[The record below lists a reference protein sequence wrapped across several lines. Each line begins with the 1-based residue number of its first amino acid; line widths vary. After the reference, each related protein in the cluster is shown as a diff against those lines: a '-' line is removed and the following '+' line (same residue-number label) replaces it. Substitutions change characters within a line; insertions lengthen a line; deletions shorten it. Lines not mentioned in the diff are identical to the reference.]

1 MPTFAPM
8 ANFFHNQI
16 RRGVLYIKKKLTER
30 QFLLF
35 ACVIVGATASLAAV
49 TLKLLV
55 FRLEELFFAHAKPG
69 NVMWYQV
76 LLPIAGIG
84 ISSLL
89 IVKVFKV
96 FLKGNDKI
104 VFAIAKNGAEL
115 PGTQVY
121 SHIITSSI
129 TVGLGGSAGL
139 ESPMVATGAAIGSNF
154 GKLYYLPYKERIVLL
169 ACGIASGI
177 ASAFSA
183 PIAGVLFALEVLMI
197 DITINTF
204 IPLIISAATGALIA
218 RIILGDEILLSFR
231 NLHPF
236 NYSNTLF
243 YVCIGIFAGLSALYY
258 TRMYTWL
265 EHQFAHM
272 RTSVHRWLWGSL
284 LLAVLIFFLPP
295 LFGEGYQ
302 TIRLLADENSIANSS
317 HSFLLNYFNSTWGLL
332 LFLIAVI
339 LLKVFATAFTVQG
352 GGNGGS
358 FAPALFIGGVLGFVI
373 GKIFILLGY
382 ENIPVA
388 NFVVAG
394 MAGMLSGVFFA
405 PLTAIFL
412 SAEITGGY
420 SLIIPLM
427 LVAAISFFVVKSFE
441 PLSMEMK
448 KLSTTSRLNPSDKDK
463 FLLSRLELTHM
474 IQTDYLRLPL
484 KTTLPDIA
492 RFISQDSKDVYAVTG
507 ENNKL
512 EGVIYLNDIKSLVLS
527 DLSKNKDTKA
537 SDIMLKPRFLTI
549 NDDVETALYAFEQN
563 NSSTVA
569 VVTETGAWAGFIT
582 KAAVL
587 DRYRQEI
594 VQLSYN

>member
-1 MPTFAPM
+1 M
-8 ANFFHNQI
+8 
-16 RRGVLYIKKKLTER
+16 
-30 QFLLF
+30 
-35 ACVIVGATASLAAV
+35 
-49 TLKLLV
+49 
-55 FRLEELFFAHAKPG
+55 FRLEELFFTHAAPG

-76 LLPIAGIG
+76 LLPIVGIG
-84 ISSLL
+84 VSSLL
-89 IVKVFKV
+89 IVKVFKE
-96 FLKGNDKI
+96 FKKGNDKI
-104 VFAIAKNGAEL
+104 VYAIAKNGANL
-115 PGTQVY
+115 PSSQIY
-121 SHIITSSI
+121 SHIVTSSI

-154 GKLYYLPYKERIVLL
+154 GRLYFLPYKERTVLL

-183 PIAGVLFALEVLMI
+183 PVAGVLFALEVLMI
-197 DITINTF
+197 DITITTF
-204 IPLIISAATGALIA
+204 IPLIISAATGALLA
-218 RIILGDEILLSFR
+218 RMILGDEILLSFR

-243 YVCIGIFAGLSALYY
+243 YVCIGILGGFCALYY
-258 TRMYTWL
+258 ARMYTWI
-265 EHQFAHM
+265 EHKFEHL
-272 RTSVHRWLWGSL
+272 RTATHRWIWGSL

-302 TIRLLADENSIANSS
+302 TIRMLADNNSISNSTG
-317 HSFLLNYFNSTWGLL
+317 FLLHNFGTTWGLL
-332 LFLIAVI
+332 LFLVAVI
-339 LLKVFATAFTVQG
+339 LMKVFATAFTVQG

-373 GKIFILLGY
+373 GKCFILLGY
-382 ENIPVA
+382 EDVPVA

-394 MAGMLSGVFFA
+394 MASMLSGVFFA

-448 KLSTTSRLNPSDKDK
+448 KLSHTSRLNPSDKDK

-474 IQTDYLRLPL
+474 VGTDYLRFNT
-484 KTTLPDIA
+484 KTTLPEIA
-492 RFISQDSKDVYAVTG
+492 RLISHDLNDVYAVTSEG
-507 ENNKL
+507 NKL
-512 EGVIYLNDIKSLVLS
+512 EGVIYLNDIKSLML
-527 DLSKNKDTKA
+527 DYLDKNQYTTATDVMIKQ
-537 SDIMLKPRFLTI
+537 RFLTV
-549 NDDVETALYAFEQN
+549 NDDVETALYTFEQQN
-563 NSSTVA
+563 VSTLA

-582 KAAVL
+582 KAAIL

-594 VQLSYN
+594 LQLSYN

>member
-1 MPTFAPM
+1 MMNLLHGPV
-8 ANFFHNQI
+8 
-16 RRGVLYIKKKLTER
+16 RKGVLYVKSKLTER

-35 ACVIVGATASLAAV
+35 ACIIVGATASLAAV

-55 FRLEELFFAHAKPG
+55 FRLEELLFTHAAPG
-69 NVMWYQV
+69 NVMWYQI
-76 LLPIAGIG
+76 LLPIVGIG
-84 ISSLL
+84 VTSLL
-89 IVKVFKV
+89 VIKVFKD
-96 FLKGNDKI
+96 FKKGNDKI
-104 VFAIAKNGAEL
+104 VYAIAKNGANL
-115 PGTQVY
+115 PSSQVY

-154 GKLYYLPYKERIVLL
+154 GRLYFLPYKERTVLL

-183 PIAGVLFALEVLMI
+183 PVAGVLFALEVLMI
-197 DITINTF
+197 DITITTF
-204 IPLIISAATGALIA
+204 IPLIISAATGALLA
-218 RIILGDEILLSFR
+218 RMILGDEILLSFR

-243 YVCIGIFAGLSALYY
+243 YVCIGIAGGFCALYY
-258 TRMYTWL
+258 ARMYTWL
-265 EHQFAHM
+265 EHRFEHM
-272 RTSVHRWLWGSL
+272 RSAVHRWLWGSI

-302 TIRLLADENSIANSS
+302 TIRMLAENSSINGNSGFLVS
-317 HSFLLNYFNSTWGLL
+317 HFNTSWGLL
-332 LFLIAVI
+332 LFLIAVV
-339 LLKVFATAFTVQG
+339 LMKVFATAFTVQG

-358 FAPALFIGGVLGFVI
+358 FAPALFIGGILGFVI
-373 GKIFILLGY
+373 GKCFALLGY

-394 MAGMLSGVFFA
+394 MASMLSGVFFA

-448 KLSTTSRLNPSDKDK
+448 KLSHTSRLNPSDKDK

-474 IQTDYLRLPL
+474 VDTAYLHFASR
-484 KTTLPDIA
+484 TTLPEIA
-492 RFISQDSKDVYAVTG
+492 RMISRDLKDVYAVTG
-507 ENNKL
+507 EGGKL
-512 EGVIYLNDIKSLVLS
+512 EGVVYLNDIKSLML
-527 DLSKNKDTKA
+527 DDMDKNRNTTAADV
-537 SDIMLKPRFLTI
+537 MLKQRFLSI
-549 NDDVETALYAFEQN
+549 NDDVETALYSFEQN
-563 NSSTVA
+563 NTSTLA

-582 KAAVL
+582 KAAIL

>member
-1 MPTFAPM
+1 M
-8 ANFFHNQI
+8 NFVHGPI
-16 RRGVLYIKKKLTER
+16 RSGVLYLKTKLTER

-35 ACVIVGATASLAAV
+35 ACIIVGATASLAAV

-55 FRLEELFFAHAKPG
+55 FRLEELFFTHAAPG
-69 NVMWYQV
+69 NVMWYQI

-89 IVKVFKV
+89 IVKVFKS
-96 FLKGNDKI
+96 FQKGNDKI
-104 VFAIAKNGAEL
+104 VYAIAKNGANL
-115 PGTQVY
+115 PGSQVY

-154 GKLYYLPYKERIVLL
+154 GKLYFLPYKERTVLL

-197 DITINTF
+197 DITITTF
-204 IPLIISAATGALIA
+204 IPLIISAATGALLA

-243 YVCIGIFAGLSALYY
+243 YVCIGILGGFTALYY

-265 EHQFAHM
+265 EHRFEHL
-272 RTSVHRWLWGSL
+272 RTPVHRWLWGSVL
-284 LLAVLIFFLPP
+284 LGVLIFFLPP

-302 TIRLLADENSIANSS
+302 TIRLLADNNSINNSN
-317 HSFLLNYFNSTWGLL
+317 SFLLHHFNSTWSLL
-332 LFLIAVI
+332 LFLVAVI

-358 FAPALFIGGVLGFVI
+358 FAPALFIGGVLGFVV
-373 GKIFILLGY
+373 GQCFILLGY
-382 ENIPVA
+382 ENMPIA

-394 MAGMLSGVFFA
+394 MAAMLSGVFFA

-448 KLSTTSRLNPSDKDK
+448 KLSHTSRLNPSDKDK

-474 IQTDYLRLPL
+474 IQKDYLSFSGKTALPE
-484 KTTLPDIA
+484 IA
-492 RFISQDSKDVYAVTG
+492 RLISQDAKDVYAVTG
-507 ENNKL
+507 ADNKL
-512 EGVIYLNDIKSLVLS
+512 TGVIYLNDIKSLLLD
-527 DLSKNKDTKA
+527 DLQKNRHTLA
-537 SDIMLKPRFLTI
+537 SDVMLKPKFLTV
-549 NDDVETALYAFEQN
+549 NDDVETALYNFEQN
-563 NSSTVA
+563 NTHTLA

-582 KAAVL
+582 KAAIL

-594 VQLSYN
+594 LQLSYN